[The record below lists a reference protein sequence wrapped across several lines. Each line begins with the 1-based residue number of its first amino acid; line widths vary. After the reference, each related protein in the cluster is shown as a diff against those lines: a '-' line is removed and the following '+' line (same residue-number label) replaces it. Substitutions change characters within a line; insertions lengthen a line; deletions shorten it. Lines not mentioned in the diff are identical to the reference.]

1 MTLRT
6 ATYNTATHKI
16 VPIECTDDQA
26 EAIAKVVNV
35 CGGIAESIYH
45 SAIAAA
51 PEYRDKQIDL
61 ESRDFYEIMQAYRT
75 AILDAALQFE
85 AVKAWLRKPEYKE
98 PEAK

>member
-6 ATYNTATHKI
+6 VTYDTATHKI

-51 PEYRDKQIDL
+51 PEYQEPLSAIAPDPRMNEPWTDKERSDL
-61 ESRDFYEIMQAYRT
+61 RN
-75 AILDAALQFE
+75 
-85 AVKAWLRKPEYKE
+85 AVVDIFNWKPNQE
-98 PEAK
+98 PTKDE